1 MATLINEN
9 RKGIAAPLVHPSQ
22 EAQST
27 DVFAK
32 DLGPAGC
39 DRGSVCNRE
48 TWQPRGSLLGSRA
61 MRSPLYRFILHT
73 ASFRRPGPFAAGT
86 RGSRRPSEGM
96 GRAAHSRIRSTAS
109 GVDTASG
116 PWADD
121 FCPPLPTSVEL
132 GPS

>member
-61 MRSPLYRFILHT
+61 MSCSEGFAVTPTAPLSICIPGRTCCRGPSLTGRLGGQEAWPFSRT
-73 ASFRRPGPFAAGT
+73 FPGAPRRRPPGHRHP
-86 RGSRRPSEGM
+86 RCLS
-96 GRAAHSRIRSTAS
+96 AHLF
-109 GVDTASG
+109 D
-116 PWADD
+116 
-121 FCPPLPTSVEL
+121 
-132 GPS
+132 